1 MPKGINEGPFREAP
15 WSTIFPGNS
24 EADRR
29 AKNADGEI
37 SCPRD
42 QPELNALFQGEFPPR
57 LISSGRS
64 RRCSDAHA
72 IILSGADDLVIG
84 PSETPY
90 ANLSGRV

>member
-1 MPKGINEGPFREAP
+1 MPKGINEGPFREAL
-15 WSTIFPGNS
+15 WSTVFPGHS

-42 QPELNALFQGEFPPR
+42 QPELNAFFQREVTPG

-64 RRCSDAHA
+64 GRSSDAHA